1 MANELLISC
10 CQSILGIVDELF
22 LMTFV
27 FSSLDYYAILNH
39 SQNYFFYLGAM
50 EELRKEWECEFLFL

>member
-10 CQSILGIVDELF
+10 CQSILGIAHELF

-39 SQNYFFYLGAM
+39 SQSYFFYLGAM
-50 EELRKEWECEFLFL
+50 EELNKEWECEFLLL

>member
-10 CQSILGIVDELF
+10 CQSIVAIVDELF

-27 FSSLDYYAILNH
+27 FSSLDYASLNH
-39 SQNYFFYLGAM
+39 SQNYFFSLGIM
-50 EELRKEWECEFLFL
+50 EELKEHQREFLLL